1 MTVRIEEFVA
11 HLGWEVDPGKLKE
24 FDQQVTKIKDGFKK
38 VAIAIGAATAAV
50 TALIV
55 HTNRETAEMANLAK
69 SVGLTTDNL
78 LALSG
83 VVSEIGLN
91 TENVIDLV
99 EEMNNKMGEKKGL
112 GQFTAVEES
121 LKLLNLDFKE
131 LEQLEPDKQFIK
143 ILDAAAKLG
152 DQQKAV
158 SAVDML
164 FGGEANKILGFIRE
178 MGMSLEEIIE
188 RRKALN
194 FLAEDGVE
202 GAVQFNRAWGET
214 KGIISSV
221 WAQFSGLVG
230 ETLKPLLESFNE
242 WVIEN
247 KELIKTKI
255 VEWAE
260 RLGNF
265 LEIIWKFFKLIG
277 EVLRPVID
285 LFGGLENVLAVVAG
299 IGAGIALASMI
310 KVITLLTQIL
320 LPAIKTIGLF
330 KAALNFGKLA
340 GTIGLI
346 VLAAL
351 AINSLVRFLQGKDS
365 LVGDIGDKI
374 AEKMDQAT
382 GAIAGFFG
390 MTKEEFQFWLV
401 GAVEDIENF
410 FVTIGEAIAGFL
422 TELSNIQWGEV
433 WEIWKGIFLGGVEF
447 IKELLGSAVQFISDI
462 FSEMVLVVEGWLS
475 SLVNFILKIPG
486 RIIDSFKSLPG
497 IVKDIVRALPG
508 AGLIAAG
515 IDLFGG
521 GSESPTPEQTPSPGL
536 VSNIENN
543 RNLQNIVNRQGGS
556 PQSNV
561 TAHMNITQ
569 QPGED
574 SEGFANKVVQIL
586 EENASEAVRNNRS
599 GVRV

>member
-24 FDQQVTKIKDGFKK
+24 FDQQVNKIKDGFKK

-78 LALSG
+78 IALSG

-121 LKLLNLDFKE
+121 LRLLNLDFKE
-131 LEQLEPDKQFIK
+131 LEQLEPDKQFIR
-143 ILDAAAKLG
+143 ILDAAAGLA

-178 MGMSLEEIIE
+178 MGMSLDEIIE
-188 RRKALN
+188 KQKALN
-194 FLAEDGVE
+194 FLSE
-202 GAVQFNRAWGET
+202 GGIERATKFNSVWGDVKT
-214 KGIISSV
+214 IISSV
-221 WAQFSGLVG
+221 WAEFAGFAGS
-230 ETLKPLLESFNE
+230 TLTPMLEEFRD

-247 KELIKTKI
+247 RKLIKTKI

-260 RLGNF
+260 KLGKF
-265 LEIIWKFFKLIG
+265 LEIMWKFLKLIV
-277 EVLRPVID
+277 EVVRKVSK
-285 LFGGLENVLAVVAG
+285 LFGGFENVLAAVAG
-299 IGAGIALASMI
+299 ITAGFTLAVMI
-310 KVITLLTQIL
+310 KAIKLLTSVLIPGTKEL
-320 LPAIKTIGLF
+320 GLF
-330 KAALNFGKLA
+330 KNALNFGKIG
-340 GTIGLI
+340 GTIGLLL
-346 VLAAL
+346 LAAL

-365 LVGDIGDKI
+365 LVGDIGEKI
-374 AEKMDQAT
+374 AESMDEST
-382 GAIAGFFG
+382 GAVADFFG

-410 FVTIGEAIAGFL
+410 FVSIGEAIAGFF

-433 WEIWKGIFLGGVEF
+433 WEIWKGIFFDAIET
-447 IKELLGSAVQFISDI
+447 IK
-462 FSEMVLVVEGWLS
+462 GWLS
-475 SLVNFILKIPG
+475 GLLDFILEIPDKIINAFKQLPSKIANLVKEIPG
-486 RIIDSFKSLPG
+486 I
-497 IVKDIVRALPG
+497 
-508 AGLIAAG
+508 GLVISKVG
-515 IDLFGG
+515 SLFGG
-521 GSESPTPEQTPSPGL
+521 GSESPEGNQTPSPGL
-536 VSNIENN
+536 ISTVQNN